1 MKKIREVW
9 SKSILRPII
18 YMTLTRFG
26 IGLCAALLL
35 DFFFPDSERD
45 LKLWAFT
52 LLIFIFLAL
61 AWIAWLR
68 LDGIRLPRV
77 MNLRWSPR
85 RKPIRTFGDMIDHI
99 DDDIVTF
106 DELDNDEKDVC
117 CLISDLICALAFL
130 VPVLI

>member
-9 SKSILRPII
+9 NKNIIRPMI

-26 IGLCAALLL
+26 IGVCSAYLL
-35 DFFFPDSERD
+35 DFFFPNSERD
-45 LKLWAFT
+45 LKLWVFT
-52 LLIFIFLAL
+52 LLVFIFIAL

-68 LDGIRLPRV
+68 LDGIHLPRV

-85 RKPIRTFGDMIDHI
+85 KKPVRTFGDMIDHI

-106 DELDNDEKDVC
+106 DELENDEKDVC
-117 CLISDLICALAFL
+117 CLIADLVCAFL
-130 VPVLI
+130 FLVFVVI